1 MQQNNK
7 HSVSG
12 QELDNL
18 LKQAFLNLDG
28 HNPKNM
34 DIMETV
40 ANTTFSKPLPPAGS
54 KFFSLKWIIA
64 FTGIISVIVI
74 TSLYFFAFKP
84 ADKPSS
90 QVYSFDEAIVSG
102 EQKPSS
108 HTTEQSLN
116 PVAKDMDSISVQTT
130 KKLPVMAS
138 VIPITLPQTNEKPS
152 VASVIVEQK
161 KPKDTAYVFPIL
173 TDEEIKANKKR
184 KEKMIQQSLKF
195 SKDKYTSISRGSKNT
210 SAYHPSRKI
219 PYGGS
224 YIQTTEVSNIEYKTF
239 LFDLLIRGDKGGFL
253 AAKPDQSLWNTI
265 YDPKLGKYY
274 EDHYFSDKR
283 YNDHPV
289 VNVSRHGAELYC
301 QWLQAETEQ
310 AAIEK
315 NVSFIR
321 TYALPDDQEWGYAA
335 QGGKGDVDYPWG
347 GPYVRNPNGIYL
359 ANICLQKSPDK
370 LEPARNMEY
379 TAAGMAVKDPQV
391 LTASVISFT
400 VNNYGLYHMSGNV
413 AEFVTDRQTKRLLLK
428 GGSWNGSLEEARID
442 PTEQAKGTGASPYN
456 GFRIMINETDPWMI
470 FSHQDAK
477 DTDFVF
483 PKPTKTEVKEHQARK
498 QKMIRQLLSFQKDK
512 YAFIPMGSCFYQKQ
526 TVSAQAFYLYTTEV
540 TNAEYKTFVM
550 DLWINGKKEAF
561 LKHIPDQKQW
571 TKKIDNKFLEAM
583 EHMYFSHP
591 AYDDYPVVN
600 VSREDAEAYCLWLTT
615 EANKQQEAEG
625 KTPINDVRLPSDVEW
640 ALAASNKK
648 NSVKYANGLDS
659 LRDAKGKYT
668 ANYSGVS
675 YAKASYD
682 SLKDIYLFKINK
694 GEPGFISDG
703 AFYTSTI
710 KSYTPNVYGIY
721 NMAGNVSE
729 MVYLWNTTTNKAKGF
744 GSKGGNW
751 FSTDHFLEIDAAQE
765 FKHPEKPSP
774 LVGFRPVVTAVII
787 NKTER

>member
-28 HNPKNM
+28 HNPKHM

-40 ANTTFSKPLPPAGS
+40 AHTTFSKPLPLGGG

-64 FTGIISVIVI
+64 FTGLISVVVI
-74 TSLYFFAFKP
+74 AFLYFFAFKP
-84 ADKPSS
+84 ADKPGP
-90 QVYSFDEAIVSG
+90 QAYSFDEAIVPG
-102 EQKPSS
+102 EPKSFSHATEQVLKEPEKATASIPAQATQKPLLVAAALPPEPPQS
-108 HTTEQSLN
+108 H
-116 PVAKDMDSISVQTT
+116 
-130 KKLPVMAS
+130 
-138 VIPITLPQTNEKPS
+138 EKPY
-152 VASVIVEQK
+152 VAFITAELK
-161 KPKDTAYVFPIL
+161 KPKDTAYVFPVL
-173 TDEEIKANKKR
+173 TDDEIKANHKR
-184 KEKMIQQSLKF
+184 KEKMILQSLKF
-195 SKDKYTSISRGSKNT
+195 SKDKYASISGENKTS

-224 YIQTTEVSNIEYKTF
+224 YMQTTEVSNIEYKTF
-239 LFDLLIRGDKGGFL
+239 LFDLLIHGDKEGFL
-253 AAKPDQSLWNTI
+253 TAKPDQSLWNTI

-274 EDHYFSDKR
+274 EDHYFSDKH
-283 YNDHPV
+283 YNDYPV
-289 VNVSRHGAELYC
+289 VNVSRQGAELYC

-310 AAIEK
+310 VAIEK
-315 NVSFIR
+315 NISFIR

-335 QGGKGDVDYPWG
+335 QGGKGNVDYPWG
-347 GPYVRNPNGIYL
+347 GPYVRNPYGIYL

-370 LEPARNMEY
+370 LEPSRNVEY
-379 TAAGMAVKDPQV
+379 TAAGLAAKDPKV

-400 VNNYGLYHMSGNV
+400 ANAYGLYHMSGNV

-442 PTEQAKGTGASPYN
+442 PAGQAKGTGASPYN
-456 GFRIMINETDPWMI
+456 GFRIMIHETDPRMI

-512 YAFIPMGSCFYQKQ
+512 YIFIPMGSCFYQKQ
-526 TVSAQAFYLYTTEV
+526 AVSAQAFYMYATEV

-571 TKKIDNKFLEAM
+571 TKKIDNKFLEVM

-600 VSREDAEAYCLWLTT
+600 VSREDAEAYCVWLTT
-615 EANKQQEAEG
+615 EANKQQAAEG
-625 KTPINDVRLPSDVEW
+625 KALINDLRLPSDVEW

-648 NSVKYANGLDS
+648 NHVKYANGLDS
-659 LRDAKGKYT
+659 LTDAKGKYT

-675 YAKASYD
+675 YSKASYD
-682 SLKDIYLFKINK
+682 SLKDIYLFRINK

-710 KSYTPNVYGIY
+710 KSYAPNLYGIY
-721 NMAGNVSE
+721 NMAGNASE
-729 MVYLWNTTTNKAKGF
+729 MVYLWDTGTNKAKGF
-744 GSKGGNW
+744 GTKGGNW
-751 FSTDHFLEIDAAQE
+751 FSTDHFLEVDAAQE

-774 LVGFRPVVTAVII
+774 LVGFRPVVTAAVIRDT
-787 NKTER
+787 KR

>member
-7 HSVSG
+7 HNVSG

-18 LKQAFLNLDG
+18 LKQAFLNLDA

-34 DIMETV
+34 DMMETV
-40 ANTTFSKPLPPAGS
+40 AHTAFSKPLPLAGS

-64 FTGIISVIVI
+64 LTGFFSVVLIAF
-74 TSLYFFAFKP
+74 LYFFAFKP
-84 ADKPSS
+84 ADKPISHS
-90 QVYSFDEAIVSG
+90 YSFDEAITPG
-102 EQKPSS
+102 EQKPFSQA
-108 HTTEQSLN
+108 TEQILKQ
-116 PVAKDMDSISVQTT
+116 PEKETAL
-130 KKLPVMAS
+130 LPEQVRQKPP
-138 VIPITLPQTNEKPS
+138 IPMSAAAIEPPQANEKPYT
-152 VASVIVEQK
+152 AFITAEPK
-161 KPKDTAYVFPIL
+161 KEKDTAYVFPVL
-173 TDEEIKANKKR
+173 TDEEIKANNKR
-184 KEKMIQQSLKF
+184 KEKMILQSLKF
-195 SKDKYTSISRGSKNT
+195 SKDKYASISRGSKNT
-210 SAYHPSRKI
+210 SSYHPSRKI

-224 YIQTTEVSNIEYKTF
+224 YIQITEVSNIEYKTF
-239 LFDLLIRGDKGGFL
+239 LFDLLIHGDKNGFL

-265 YDPKLGKYY
+265 YDPLLGKYY

-283 YNDHPV
+283 YNDYPV
-289 VNVSRHGAELYC
+289 VNVSRQGAELYC

-310 AAIEK
+310 LATEK
-315 NVSFIR
+315 NSSFIR
-321 TYALPDDQEWGYAA
+321 TYALPDDQEWAYAA

-347 GPYVRNPNGIYL
+347 GPYVRNPSGIYM
-359 ANICLQKSPDK
+359 ANICLQKSADK
-370 LEPARNMEY
+370 LEPARNVEY
-379 TAAGMAVKDPQV
+379 TAAGMAAKDQKV
-391 LTASVISFT
+391 LTAPVTSFT
-400 VNNYGLYHMSGNV
+400 VNAYGLYHMSGNV
-413 AEFVTDRQTKRLLLK
+413 AEFVSDRKTKHLLLK

-442 PTEQAKGTGASPYN
+442 ATEQAKGTGASPYN
-456 GFRIMINETDPWMI
+456 GFRVMINETDPWMI

-498 QKMIRQLLSFQKDK
+498 QKMIRQLLSFQKDN
-512 YAFIPMGSCFYQKQ
+512 YVFIPMGSCIYRNQA
-526 TVSAQAFYLYTTEV
+526 VSAQAFYISATEV

-561 LKHIPDQKQW
+561 LKHLPDQKQW
-571 TKKIDNKFLEAM
+571 TKKTENKFLEAM

-600 VSREDAEAYCLWLTT
+600 VSRENAEAYCIWLTK

-625 KTPINDVRLPSDVEW
+625 KTLINDVRLPSDVEW

-648 NSVKYANGLDS
+648 NRVKYANGLDS
-659 LRDAKGKYT
+659 LKDVKGKYT

-710 KSYTPNVYGIY
+710 KSYTPNLYGIY

-729 MVYLWNTTTNKAKGF
+729 MVYLWDAATNNAKGF
-744 GSKGGNW
+744 GTKGGNW
-751 FSTDHFLEIDAAQE
+751 FSTDYFLEIDAAQE
-765 FKHPEKPSP
+765 FTHPEKPSP
-774 LVGFRPVVTAVII
+774 LVGFRPVVTAVILS
-787 NKTER
+787 NTKR